1 MILSSL
7 LMYGVA
13 AGALADAT
21 AVQDPVAVPQSP
33 PAVAAPVDPE
43 AYDLGEIVISGGQPR
58 GSVLGDIK
66 PELVLD
72 ARDIRAYGANNITD
86 LLAALA
92 PQTGSAQGR
101 GGGRPVVLLNGHRI
115 SGFREIRSIPTEA
128 IERV

>member
-1 MILSSL
+1 M
-7 LMYGVA
+7 
-13 AGALADAT
+13 
-21 AVQDPVAVPQSP
+21 
-33 PAVAAPVDPE
+33 
-43 AYDLGEIVISGGQPR
+43 
-58 GSVLGDIK
+58 
-66 PELVLD
+66 LD

-128 IERV
+128 IERVEILPEEVALTYGYRADQRVVNFVLRERFRALTTEAGVTGRVWLAWWTVYRLHASRKRVRFS